1 MHLTTNDQFEYFI
14 LTKFSLV
21 KKRKLLENIFSA
33 PFSTFFEGSHKL
45 IFHTFVVDAHTP
57 NLSIKPIKKIEKKI
71 IKQVLATVLERAL
84 LVEEVFEVAKSGIL
98 ERKDDSVRDGVVSV
112 VVAND
117 RADVWWAWVSVGG
130 ALWFLTTH
138 RSKSLV

>member
-1 MHLTTNDQFEYFI
+1 M
-14 LTKFSLV
+14 
-21 KKRKLLENIFSA
+21 
-33 PFSTFFEGSHKL
+33 
-45 IFHTFVVDAHTP
+45 
-57 NLSIKPIKKIEKKI
+57 
-71 IKQVLATVLERAL
+71 LATVLERAL
-84 LVEEVFEVAKSGIL
+84 LVEEVFEVAKSGIF